1 MRWVRC
7 KSLLKFES
15 SKLVFVHNYKA
26 KGQESWG
33 SKPELDPA
41 FKDFEV
47 APLDLRGREIMI
59 FLHCFYFVEEDF
71 KADPAHCITECIDC
85 GYETP
90 LSLHRKAGEC
100 ALTCII
106 KEQKT

>member
-1 MRWVRC
+1 
-7 KSLLKFES
+7 
-15 SKLVFVHNYKA
+15 
-26 KGQESWG
+26 
-33 SKPELDPA
+33 
-41 FKDFEV
+41 
-47 APLDLRGREIMI
+47 MI

-90 LSLHRKAGEC
+90 VSLHRKAGEC

-106 KEQKT
+106 KEQKTVF